1 MQSIP
6 HKASL
11 RWLASLCPSQTPHI
25 RVCSSNV
32 EEMEGDV
39 GWEGEGKESRGVPIH
54 QGDISLESG
63 VSSGVGERQPPRSQP
78 HGTVVLWERLR
89 DRAETAQ
96 WARMPAGGLLIPKV
110 SPNYRDP

>member
-11 RWLASLCPSQTPHI
+11 CWLASLCPSQTPHI

-32 EEMEGDV
+32 EEMGGDV

-54 QGDISLESG
+54 QGETYLWNLESPLG
-63 VSSGVGERQPPRSQP
+63 WGEAATQVTATWYG
-78 HGTVVLWERLR
+78 GTLGE
-89 DRAETAQ
+89 AQ
-96 WARMPAGGLLIPKV
+96 G
-110 SPNYRDP
+110 